1 MCLFSQVNVFG
12 FGADKNGNWNHYW
25 DSIGRRHGT
34 GNHGGGEE
42 FKLIL
47 QLAERQKLNFYRG
60 Y

>member
-12 FGADKNGNWNHYW
+12 FGADKDGNWNHYW
-25 DSIGRRHGT
+25 ESFGRRFGT
-34 GNHGGGEE
+34 GNHGGGQE

-47 QLAERQKLNFYRG
+47 QLAEKQKLNFYRG